1 MQSKV
6 AFITGA
12 SRGIG
17 RAIAEEFARHGYCL
31 AINCKNSG
39 EALLS
44 YAEELANR
52 YHVTC
57 LPLFGDA
64 GEEPFIIEAFQA
76 IDHKFGRIDVLV
88 NNAGISK
95 IGLLADLSLR
105 EWNQILQ
112 TNLTSL
118 FCCCKH
124 AIPRMLRSQSGS
136 IINISSVWGTVG
148 ASCEVAYSASK
159 GGVNAF
165 TKALA
170 KELAPSHISVNAIAF
185 GVIDTQMNQCFTP
198 EERSQLMEEIPAG
211 RFGAPLEAAQLALT
225 LVEAPSYLTGQV
237 VAMDGGWQ

>member
-44 YAEELANR
+44 YAEELTNR

-136 IINISSVWGTVG
+136 ILNISSVWGTVG

>member
-52 YHVTC
+52 YHITC

-105 EWNQILQ
+105 EWDQILQ

-136 IINISSVWGTVG
+136 ILNISSVWGTVG

-198 EERSQLMEEIPAG
+198 EERSQLMEDIPAG
-211 RFGAPLEAAQLALT
+211 RFGAPQEAAQLALT

>member
-105 EWNQILQ
+105 EWNQIVRA
-112 TNLTSL
+112 NMTSL

-136 IINISSVWGTVG
+136 ILNISSVWGTVG

>member
-64 GEEPFIIEAFQA
+64 GEEPFIIEAFQE

-136 IINISSVWGTVG
+136 ILNISSVWGTVG

-211 RFGAPLEAAQLALT
+211 RFGAPLEAAQLALS

>member
-136 IINISSVWGTVG
+136 ILNISSVWGTVG

-211 RFGAPLEAAQLALT
+211 RFGAPLEAAQA
-225 LVEAPSYLTGQV
+225 VGE
-237 VAMDGGWQ
+237 

>member
-12 SRGIG
+12 SSGIG

-52 YHVTC
+52 YHITC

-105 EWNQILQ
+105 EWDQILQ

-136 IINISSVWGTVG
+136 ILNISSVWGMVG

-198 EERSQLMEEIPAG
+198 EERSQLMEDIPAG
-211 RFGAPLEAAQLALT
+211 RFGAPQEAAQLALT

>member
-136 IINISSVWGTVG
+136 ILNISSVWGTVG

-170 KELAPSHISVNAIAF
+170 KELAPSHISVDAIAF

>member
-136 IINISSVWGTVG
+136 ILNISSVWGTVG

>member
-136 IINISSVWGTVG
+136 ILNISSVWGTVG

-211 RFGAPLEAAQLALT
+211 RLGAPLEAAQLALT

>member
-6 AFITGA
+6 AFITGT

-136 IINISSVWGTVG
+136 ILNISSVWGTVG

>member
-136 IINISSVWGTVG
+136 ILNISSVWGTVG

-225 LVEAPSYLTGQV
+225 LVEAPSYLTRQV

>member
-136 IINISSVWGTVG
+136 ILNISSVWGTVG

-185 GVIDTQMNQCFTP
+185 GVIDTPMNQCFTP
-198 EERSQLMEEIPAG
+198 EERSQLMEDIPAG
-211 RFGAPLEAAQLALT
+211 RFGAPQEAAQLALT

>member
-124 AIPRMLRSQSGS
+124 AIPRMLRSQPGS
-136 IINISSVWGTVG
+136 ILNISSVWGTVG

>member
-136 IINISSVWGTVG
+136 ILNISSVWGTVG

-198 EERSQLMEEIPAG
+198 EERSQLIEEIPAG

>member
-95 IGLLADLSLR
+95 IGLLADL
-105 EWNQILQ
+105 
-112 TNLTSL
+112 
-118 FCCCKH
+118 
-124 AIPRMLRSQSGS
+124 
-136 IINISSVWGTVG
+136 
-148 ASCEVAYSASK
+148 
-159 GGVNAF
+159 
-165 TKALA
+165 
-170 KELAPSHISVNAIAF
+170 
-185 GVIDTQMNQCFTP
+185 
-198 EERSQLMEEIPAG
+198 
-211 RFGAPLEAAQLALT
+211 
-225 LVEAPSYLTGQV
+225 
-237 VAMDGGWQ
+237 

>member
-52 YHVTC
+52 YHITC

-105 EWNQILQ
+105 EWDQILQ

-136 IINISSVWGTVG
+136 ILNISSVWGMVG

-198 EERSQLMEEIPAG
+198 EERSQLMEDIPAG
-211 RFGAPLEAAQLALT
+211 RFGAPQEAAQLALT

>member
-52 YHVTC
+52 YHITC

-136 IINISSVWGTVG
+136 ILNISSVWGTVG

-198 EERSQLMEEIPAG
+198 EERSQLMEDIPAG
-211 RFGAPLEAAQLALT
+211 RFGAPQEAAQLALT

>member
-52 YHVTC
+52 YHITC

-105 EWNQILQ
+105 EWDQILQ

-136 IINISSVWGTVG
+136 ILNISSVWGTVG

-185 GVIDTQMNQCFTP
+185 GVIDTPMNQCFTP
-198 EERSQLMEEIPAG
+198 EERSQLMEDIPAG
-211 RFGAPLEAAQLALT
+211 RFGAPQEAAQLALT

>member
-136 IINISSVWGTVG
+136 ILNISSVWGTVG

-237 VAMDGGWQ
+237 VAMDGGGQ

>member
-52 YHVTC
+52 YHITC

-105 EWNQILQ
+105 EWDQILQ

-124 AIPRMLRSQSGS
+124 AIPRMRRSQSGS
-136 IINISSVWGTVG
+136 ILNISSVWGTVG

-198 EERSQLMEEIPAG
+198 EERSQLMEDIPAG
-211 RFGAPLEAAQLALT
+211 RFGAPQEAAQLALT

>member
-95 IGLLADLSLR
+95 IGLLADLSRR

-136 IINISSVWGTVG
+136 ILNISSVWGTVG

>member
-136 IINISSVWGTVG
+136 ILNISSVWGTVG

-225 LVEAPSYLTGQV
+225 LVEAHSYLTGQV

>member
-136 IINISSVWGTVG
+136 ILNISSVWGTVG

-159 GGVNAF
+159 VGVNAF